1 MSEQTENGW
10 DGDMQNG
17 HPAPVTTSAATPAS
31 AAREAEGGNVDKIR
45 DILFGAQMR
54 DYDRRFSGL
63 EDRLLQEAA
72 TLRDEV
78 ARRLSATDQYVRGEL
93 DDLTSR
99 LTTEQ
104 RERTQG
110 IREAM
115 DALTTVNRELSE
127 RISALAEQTAQQH
140 RELRQSLAEHYRTLT
155 DEGSRRHQELTTAC
169 DAKPRISAMRRR
181 TARLSPQCLPS
192 SRTAS
197 RTSRTGDNH
206 VTYDAGRHVTLR
218 RV

>member
-1 MSEQTENGW
+1 MNEQTENGW
-10 DGDMQNG
+10 DGDTQNG
-17 HPAPVTTSAATPAS
+17 HPAPLSTAAPAS
-31 AAREAEGGNVDKIR
+31 ANAARDAEGGNVDKIR

-54 DYDRRFSGL
+54 DYDRRFSGV

-72 TLRDEV
+72 ALREEV
-78 ARRLSATDQYVRGEL
+78 ARRLSATEQYVRGEL

-140 RELRQSLAEHYRTLT
+140 RELRQSLAEHYRTLS
-155 DEGSRRHQELTTAC
+155 DEGSRRHQEVTT
-169 DAKPRISAMRRR
+169 AMRREAADLRNAKTDR
-181 TARLSPQCLPS
+181 TALAAMFAEFAHRLSNEP
-192 SRTAS
+192 
-197 RTSRTGDNH
+197 D
-206 VTYDAGRHVTLR
+206 GR
-218 RV
+218 

>member
-1 MSEQTENGW
+1 MSEQTENRW

-17 HPAPVTTSAATPAS
+17 HPAPVTTSAATPASAS

-155 DEGSRRHQELTTAC
+155 DEGSRRHQELTTA
-169 DAKPRISAMRRR
+169 MRREAADLRNAKTDR
-181 TARLSPQCLPS
+181 TALAAMFAEFAHRLSNEP
-192 SRTAS
+192 
-197 RTSRTGDNH
+197 D
-206 VTYDAGRHVTLR
+206 GR
-218 RV
+218 